1 MVHSNAILKRIS
13 MYKCKQVGSFGK
25 RRRGRPLVI
34 LSGGGTAA
42 RHFVILSAGRA
53 APGILSS

>member
-34 LSGGGTAA
+34 LSE
-42 RHFVILSAGRA
+42 GRG